1 MTNWCSVCGGSSW
14 DSLEPCPNCGREPE
28 PQESKPPEEPKP
40 PEPLEEPEPP
50 EPPLAPVLRLLPQSV
65 ANAETKR
72 AQCRRVLLEALQ
84 RLEESGFEELVLITI
99 NSKGPNPYTLRWY
112 FTDPMRVVGVLDFGR
127 QHILANFV
135 RME

>member
-1 MTNWCSVCGGSSW
+1 MTKCPGCESW
-14 DSLEPCPNCGREPE
+14 GPDSFETCPNCGRERE
-28 PQESKPPEEPKP
+28 HPEEP
-40 PEPLEEPEPP
+40 ETAEEPETPA
-50 EPPLAPVLRLLPQSV
+50 EPAFAPVLRLLPQSV